1 MVLSPCYAYDVTN
14 LHGIKHRK
22 LQHQLGEGLDAVEGG
37 GGAAGLEDEPP
48 LGDEHG
54 ALGQHVGG
62 DLGVGHGGDDLALG
76 QPEHLLQH
84 NSAQIYIC
92 S

>member
-54 ALGQHVGG
+54 ALGQHVGVH
-62 DLGVGHGGDDLALG
+62 LGVPRGRHDRAVHDG
-76 QPEHLLQH
+76 QQLLETG
-84 NSAQIYIC
+84 SAKHFC
-92 S
+92 